1 MTNSTTTAT
10 APVQKS
16 WKEQKELLK
25 SKFPTITDADLRYDD
40 GKKDEML
47 TRVYTKLG
55 KTKEEFQTILSSL

>member
-1 MTNSTTTAT
+1 MTNSTTTT

-25 SKFPTITDADLRYDD
+25 TKFPTLTDSDLKYED

-47 TRVYTKLG
+47 TRVQTKLG
-55 KTKEEFQTILSSL
+55 KTPEEFQTVIASL